1 MKVKV
6 YALEGGEADRHRW
19 RYVAWCPKCKVNPT
33 WMDFDYSFEGA
44 YKAAEAHARSYIHKV
59 RR

>member
-6 YALEGGEADRHRW
+6 YALKDFGVSRW
-19 RYVAWCPKCKVNPT
+19 CYVAWCPKCKVNLRVG
-33 WMDFDYSFEGA
+33 WDRDDSHEGA
-44 YKAAEAHARSYIHKV
+44 FRLAEAHARSYSHNV